1 MEASKSLFM
10 FSCWNSHAP
19 ACMLTFM
26 SQEPVAPSRVS
37 IFVNGRTRQV
47 SGAMTLGELAA
58 DCRLDA
64 RRLLVELNGETL
76 PRDTWPAHAVQHG
89 DRIEF
94 IRVVAG
100 G

>member
-1 MEASKSLFM
+1 
-10 FSCWNSHAP
+10 
-19 ACMLTFM
+19 
-26 SQEPVAPSRVS
+26 
-37 IFVNGRTRQV
+37 
-47 SGAMTLGELAA
+47 MTLGELAA
-58 DCRLDA
+58 DCRLDS

-94 IRVVAG
+94 IRVVSG

>member
-1 MEASKSLFM
+1 
-10 FSCWNSHAP
+10 
-19 ACMLTFM
+19 M
-26 SQEPVAPSRVS
+26 SQEPVAPGRVS
-37 IFVNGRTRQV
+37 IFVNGRARQV
-47 SGAMTLGELAA
+47 GGAMTLGELAA
-58 DCRLDA
+58 NCRLDS

-89 DRIEF
+89 DRIEC

>member
-1 MEASKSLFM
+1 
-10 FSCWNSHAP
+10 
-19 ACMLTFM
+19 M
-26 SQEPVAPSRVS
+26 SQEPVAPGRVS
-37 IFVNGRTRQV
+37 IFVNGRARQV
-47 SGAMTLGELAA
+47 GGAITLGELAA
-58 DCRLDA
+58 ECRLDA

-89 DRIEF
+89 DRVEF

>member
-1 MEASKSLFM
+1 MKDTNKVSA
-10 FSCWNSHAP
+10 A
-19 ACMLTFM
+19 AG
-26 SQEPVAPSRVS
+26 RVS
-37 IFVNGRTRQV
+37 IFVNGRARQV
-47 SGAMTLGELAA
+47 QGALTLGELAA

-76 PRDTWPAHAVQHG
+76 DREAWPRHPVAHG
-89 DRIEF
+89 DRVEF